1 MVDSKVLNDEELKK
15 VTGGVEVN
23 GLTYKYEIGTFLK
36 CESSTEKI
44 IAEILNHAVLD
55 GCPAYNLSGTKYYA
69 GSTYTDSLQATLKE
83 SFLDKNGYYPM

>member
-44 IAEILNHAVLD
+44 IVEILNYAVLD
-55 GCPAYNLSGTKYYA
+55 GCPAYDLLGTKYYINT
-69 GSTYTDSLQATLKE
+69 TYTDSLQATLKE
-83 SFLDKNGYYPM
+83 SFLDKSNYFPM